1 MAVVITIT
9 RDNVLH
15 DVVNA
20 DVNPT
25 AIYSDG
31 KLRIILPFNEAPMF
45 PSLDFDNLLYLFGRL
60 WAIFNRAFY
69 GCRFSLRLPRYFSI
83 ACSR

>member
-9 RDNVLH
+9 SYGQNTEVV
-15 DVVNA
+15 DVEVS
-20 DVNPT
+20 PT
-25 AIYSDG
+25 AIYSNG
-31 KLRIILPFNEAPMF
+31 QLKIVLPFNEAPRL

-69 GCRFSLRLPRYFSI
+69 NCRFSLRLPRYFSI